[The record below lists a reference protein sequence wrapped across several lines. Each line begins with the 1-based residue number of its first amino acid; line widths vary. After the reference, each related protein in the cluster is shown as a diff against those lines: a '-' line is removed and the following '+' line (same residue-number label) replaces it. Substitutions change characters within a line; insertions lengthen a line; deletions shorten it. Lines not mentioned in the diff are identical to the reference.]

1 MPQECAFAQNL
12 KRARLLNIYNHPFK
26 KLQPEMKDHDLQ
38 DVPIYELQKKKSHG
52 NFFFFHKLCT
62 TTSCSKLSSITGAT
76 SHFHTNHHWAPQIS
90 CFKCQ
95 ASYFTTP
102 YSGPGHTPALQTDL
116 SSRDTYVS
124 LLDFEGWLDYLGK
137 SSNYFA
143 RRTFFCLN
151 L

>member
-1 MPQECAFAQNL
+1 MPQERAFAQNL

-26 KLQPEMKDHDLQ
+26 KLQSEMKDHDLE
-38 DVPIYELQKKKSHG
+38 DVPIHKLQKSHG
-52 NFFFFHKLCT
+52 DFLHKLCA
-62 TTSCSKLSSITGAT
+62 TTSCSELSSITGAT

-95 ASYFTTP
+95 ASYFITP
-102 YSGPGHTPALQTDL
+102 YPRPWHTPALHTDL

-124 LLDFEGWLDYLGK
+124 LLDFEGWLDYFGK
-137 SSNYFA
+137 SSYYFA
-143 RRTFFCLN
+143 RREFFCLN